1 MIDKRAHVIAAGLSL
16 LAAACSDIATPIR
29 DNFYE
34 WRLIVPA
41 VSGTGT
47 DSLTFHWPKDRLPV
61 RVWVEDAANLT
72 QNVPK
77 AIAAWRAAFLYRE
90 FDATVVSDSSRADV
104 IVRAGPAPGVPFFSR
119 TRLQS
124 AFAPECTGAT
134 DIDVSDDHTQLR
146 LPVRIY
152 IDPGFTPDA
161 PGLNDCLALTTAHEF
176 GHALGIFRHSPVP
189 TDLMYSNPTVPAP
202 SSRDLE
208 TAEILYHLEPDLAPV
223 GP

>member
-1 MIDKRAHVIAAGLSL
+1 MTLAAGLL
-16 LAAACSDIATPIR
+16 LLAACSDIATPIR
-29 DNFYE
+29 DDFYE
-34 WRLIVPA
+34 WRLIVPQA
-41 VSGTGT
+41 SGTGI

-72 QNVPK
+72 ENVPR
-77 AIAAWRAAFLYRE
+77 AIEAWRAAFLYGE
-90 FDATVVSDSSRADV
+90 FDARIVSDSSAADI
-104 IVRAGPAPGVPFFSR
+104 IVRAGAAPGVPLFSR

-134 DIDVSDDHTQLR
+134 DINVSEDHTQLL

-152 IDPGFTPDA
+152 IDPNFNPDA

-176 GHALGIFRHSPVP
+176 GHALGIFRHSPVA
-189 TDLMYSNPTVPAP
+189 TDLMYANPSVPAP
-202 SSRDLE
+202 STRDLE
-208 TAEILYHLEPDLAPV
+208 TAELIYHLEPDLVPV

>member
-1 MIDKRAHVIAAGLSL
+1 MSEPVTLRLAVL
-16 LAAACSDIATPIR
+16 LLAAAACSDIATPIR

-41 VSGTGT
+41 PSGIGV

-72 QNVPK
+72 ANVPK
-77 AIAAWRAAFLYRE
+77 AVAAWRAAFLYRE
-90 FDATVVSDSSRADV
+90 FDAIVVSDSSKADV
-104 IVRAGPAPGVPFFSR
+104 IVRAGPAPGVAVFSR
-119 TRLQS
+119 TRLRS
-124 AFAPECTGAT
+124 AFAPECSGAT

-152 IDPGFTPDA
+152 IDPISSPDA

-176 GHALGIFRHSPVP
+176 GHALGIFRHSPDV
-189 TDLMYSNPTVPAP
+189 TDLMYSDPVVPAP
-202 SSRDLE
+202 SNRDLG
-208 TAEILYHLEPDLAPV
+208 TAEIIYHLDSDLVPV